1 LPRTKLCF
9 GVHLSLLATLLASF
23 LIPSAHSQAAEN
35 SSPGANWETV
45 NRESISYS
53 SLRLDALTALLKAEH
68 TTAMLVA
75 VHGKIIFQYGDVSY
89 VSQIA
94 SVRKS
99 VLSMLY
105 GNYVETG
112 KIDLQ
117 KTVKD
122 IGLTDVHPFLPIE
135 ERATL
140 EQLLAGRSGIYI
152 ATEKPGPHGPES
164 FQPYRGSQLPG
175 NYFTY
180 NEWDFN
186 AAGTAFEKFT
196 GKNIYDALESDLAR
210 PIGMQDFDRA
220 RQVKVSNLPY
230 SVHESYPMYLST
242 RDMARLGQLMLR
254 HGNWNGKQVIPDD
267 WVRYS
272 TLLWTPFQDIQPSS
286 LREYASPERW
296 GFGLMWWVWDE
307 PAFLQRAWTGP
318 MQSAFIAMGSA
329 GQYIAVLPAQDMVI
343 AHKVDLA
350 NYKGQVTPL
359 QWDAILNLV
368 LASSCED
375 NCPDPK

>member
-1 LPRTKLCF
+1 MKLTF
-9 GVHLSLLATLLASF
+9 AARLFLLATLVTRFGTPFAW
-23 LIPSAHSQAAEN
+23 AQAPDN

-45 NRESISYS
+45 NRESIGFSG
-53 SLRLDALTALLKAEH
+53 LRLDALTALLKTEY

-75 VHGKIIFQYGDVSY
+75 VHGKVIYQYGDVSY

-105 GNYVETG
+105 GNYVQSG

-117 KTVKD
+117 KSVKD
-122 IGLTDVHPFLPIE
+122 LGLTDVQPFLPIE

-140 EQLLAGRSGIYI
+140 EQLLSGRSGIYI
-152 ATEKPGPHGPES
+152 VTEKPGPHGPES
-164 FQPYRGSQLPG
+164 FQPNRGSQLPG
-175 NYFTY
+175 NHFSY

-186 AAGTAFEKFT
+186 AAGAAFERLT

-220 RQVKVSNLPY
+220 RQIKTSNLPL
-230 SVHESYPMYLST
+230 SVHPGYPMDLST

-272 TLLWTPFQDIQPSS
+272 TLLWTPFQDINPSS
-286 LREYASPERW
+286 LRNYEYPDRW
-296 GFGLMWWVWDE
+296 GFGLMWFAWDE
-307 PAFLQRAWTGP
+307 PAFLQHQWTGP
-318 MQSAFIAMGSA
+318 MQGAYIAMGSG
-329 GQYIAVLPAQDMVI
+329 GQYIVVLPAVDMVI
-343 AHKVDLA
+343 AHKVDMDH
-350 NYKGQVTPL
+350 YRGQVTPL

-375 NCPDPK
+375 NCPSPK